1 MGSDPLVWFC
11 RPVANGIWAQE
22 TDSAFGAFT
31 PCALDSVVGNASHI
45 VLIGLCLYRVML
57 IKINPKVQRYCLRSN
72 LYNYVL
78 ALLACCCASAPL
90 YNLVMGVSIFN
101 FDKDLGLAPFEVCN
115 FFIIMVV
122 GDFIYFF
129 IFNMDMFIFLSTSHF
144 VSFQCIWLNVYIPII
159 SLCTE

>member
-11 RPVANGIWAQE
+11 RPVANGVWAQE

-31 PCALDSVVGNASHI
+31 PCAIDSVVGNVSHL
-45 VLIGLCLYRVML
+45 VFLGLCLYRVML

-72 LYNYVL
+72 FYNYVL
-78 ALLACCCASAPL
+78 ALLACCCAAAPL
-90 YNLVMGVSIFN
+90 YRLVMGVSIFD
-101 FDKDLGLAPFEVCN
+101 FDKELGLAPFEVCN

-122 GDFIYFF
+122 ICLFL
-129 IFNMDMFIFLSTSHF
+129 NMDMFIFLPISYS
-144 VSFQCIWLNVYIPII
+144 VSFQCSWLNVSVPII